1 MQPLT
6 LDQFKQVLPAKMKK
20 SISQELVD
28 RINNTLEHPE
38 TLAILRENI
47 LSFTHVIQDGRFK
60 LENYINAVKYCS
72 FKFMGD
78 TNRKAYI
85 RTFPDKY
92 TQFVADGVSEKDIA
106 SYYTSYSKSKL
117 VMMIMEQAMIPTHI
131 LNNHLYQDALN
142 VQADIM
148 NDMDVSPKVR
158 SDAANSL
165 MTNLKPPENR
175 KTEINLGVEQSS
187 IIEDYQTAMAAM
199 VRKQKDMIEAGGD
212 LLSITN
218 ASIKKVEQAK
228 EDNTIDITPP
238 KTPIKPVRPV
248 NTDTTPLNLI
258 P

>member
-1 MQPLT
+1 
-6 LDQFKQVLPAKMKK
+6 MKK
-20 SISQELVD
+20 SINQELLD
-28 RINNTLEHPE
+28 QINNTLEHPE
-38 TLAILRENI
+38 TLAILRENM
-47 LSFTHVIQDGRFK
+47 LSYTHVIQDGRFK
-60 LENYINAVKYCS
+60 LDSYINAVKYCS

-92 TQFVADGVSEKDIA
+92 AQFLADGVPEKDIA
-106 SYYTSYSKSKL
+106 SYYTAYNKSKL
-117 VMMIMEQAMIPTHI
+117 VMLIMEQAMIPTHL

-142 VQADIM
+142 IQANIM
-148 NDMDVSPKVR
+148 NDPDVSAKVR
-158 SDAANSL
+158 CDAANSL

-187 IIEDYQTAMAAM
+187 IIEDYQQAM
-199 VRKQKDMIEAGGD
+199 VLMVKKQKELIEAGGD

-228 EDNTIDITPP
+228 TIDITPAKSIP
-238 KTPIKPVRPV
+238 RPINR
-248 NTDTTPLNLI
+248 DTTPLNLI